1 MVCSVRV
8 TSQECHGVAI
18 RRPFDC
24 LFNNLFKLVHHNAF
38 IMNAMSSQ
46 ITDVSI
52 VCSTVGSGADQR
64 NHQRFGVTGLC
75 VTGEFPPQKASNTE
89 NIPFDE
95 VIMFNDKFKYSRYWP
110 FICGSHRSPL
120 EFPHNAAAIRKSF
133 SCYGASLCGVQA
145 YKRIIFSEANK
156 QNVNN
161 VTIK

>member
-1 MVCSVRV
+1 MLRWDHFRNGVRV

-24 LFNNLFKLVHHNAF
+24 LFNNLFKLVHYNAF
-38 IMNAMSSQ
+38 IMSAMSSQ

-52 VCSTVGSGADQR
+52 VCSTVGSGADQK
-64 NHQRFGVTGLC
+64 NHQSF
-75 VTGEFPPQKASNTE
+75 ASLAFVSPVNSPHKRPATRK
-89 NIPFDE
+89 IFPFDE

-133 SCYGASLCGVQA
+133 SCYDASLCGVQA
-145 YKRIIFSEANK
+145 YKRRK
-156 QNVNN
+156 
-161 VTIK
+161 